1 MFKLILMALSSSLS
15 LSISLSANAKDISA
29 KEIINK
35 GIMANYYS
43 GQDRVSV
50 GYIRVEDKKGNI
62 LRERRYT
69 QLRYIEGG
77 GTKERDQ
84 KLYVYFSEPTD
95 MRGTAYLV
103 HKHIGGV
110 DNRWLRL
117 EKLDLVKRIADTDKR
132 TSFAGTDVLY
142 EDLSGRHLNDDTHE
156 LVDETNN
163 YWVVKSTPVKNTG
176 SDLAAHQ
183 AWIHKKTFLVA
194 KRLCYN
200 HEGKVYRR
208 FKALKVANVK
218 SENGINFPTIYE
230 AIVED
235 LRTGTKTFMKGD
247 KIKYNVGLKPE
258 LFTQRAL
265 NVPPLAVIN
274 GFN

>member
-1 MFKLILMALSSSLS
+1 MQKLILLLLLGLS
-15 LSISLSANAKDISA
+15 LAQAKESISARDVIH
-29 KEIINK
+29 K
-35 GIMANYYS
+35 GIMANYYA

-69 QLRYIEGG
+69 QLRYVEGS
-77 GTKERDQ
+77 TDAERDQ

-95 MRGTAYLV
+95 MRGTSYLV
-103 HKHIGGV
+103 HKHVGGV

-117 EKLDLVKRIADTDKR
+117 EKLDLIKRIADTDKR
-132 TSFAGTDVLY
+132 TSFAGTDVFY
-142 EDLSGRHLNDDTHE
+142 EDLSGRHLDDDTHE
-156 LVDETNN
+156 LVDETKN
-163 YWVVKSTPVKNTG
+163 YWVVKSTPVKDTG
-176 SDLAAHQ
+176 SDLAAHK

-218 SENGINFPTIYE
+218 SKDGIDFPTVYE

-265 NVPPLAVIN
+265 EVPPIEVIK